1 LCVKSCQAYGRK
13 KDSRHGNPGW
23 KAWRSMHWHLK
34 QGNAMRLHGTG
45 AGKHSRRL
53 EKETG
58 AYNGTDWQQTVLFL
72 CKNAAADRAW
82 LVSGE
87 RGSL

>member
-1 LCVKSCQAYGRK
+1 
-13 KDSRHGNPGW
+13 
-23 KAWRSMHWHLK
+23 
-34 QGNAMRLHGTG
+34 MRLHGTG

-58 AYNGTDWQQTVLFL
+58 VYNRTDWQQTVLFL